1 MVRQYVISKD
11 YDKVTHEEFYY
22 CHMTGYQYVP
32 VFGSIGTKQHA
43 KKYCDMMNRSVGQ
56 LKWTFTERSD
66 REWARQNIR
75 KANELQV

>member
-22 CHMTGYQYVP
+22 CHMAGYPYVP

-43 KKYCDMMNRSVGQ
+43 KKYRDMMNRSVGQ

-66 REWARQNIR
+66 G
-75 KANELQV
+75 